1 MAEAA
6 IAAAKAVAAWLAKEG
21 VKQAIVKAV
30 ISATVSY
37 GASKLAAASNKPRPQ
52 GSLIT
57 LDLAGDAPRRVQI
70 GQRGNGGVMADWY
83 VADYKN
89 QTCYIPIYLAEGP
102 CGALTGMWANGR
114 RVFSGTLNH
123 GQRVQ
128 LNDFNSPDG
137 RAWVTYYD
145 GRPGQTADP
154 TLVGR
159 GLGWTSQCVGTG
171 CAYVILEWRWDP
183 DTVPIIPQTFFETQ
197 GSYFY
202 DRRLD
207 STAGGSGS
215 HRLKDPA
222 TWSLSTNPAVVADH
236 FKLGR
241 FLTTSDTEPYFG
253 IGLPAEETWT
263 YAEFAAMANIC
274 DENVTSK
281 YGGFEKRYVANG
293 FLFSDSKHKDTL
305 LDLARA
311 MNARPGDI
319 GGRLVMLHGE
329 AKTPV
334 MVLTDGDRITGT
346 QEQYSPKKSVNQLVQ
361 KVTGTYQDPA
371 NNYMPTNYPEVGDPA
386 WVVEDGGEIDPTVL
400 DLEMEISP
408 ERAQRLATMY
418 ARRMRRQATL
428 NSVFGLKALELEDGD
443 WFIRQGARFASG
455 KTFEVNGS
463 PRLDPD
469 TLTVSI
475 SAFEVDPSDPA
486 WDETGVLDVNVP
498 TPASGDTIRLPLP
511 NVSISAISYALGT
524 IGLPV
529 VVFTNNDFN
538 DGAPTAVEIEIA
550 EDDGAG
556 APTGTYLTHFIP
568 IGVQASSK
576 TGLAPGVDYVARYRS
591 VLGEKKSLWSTWQQ
605 FTTTNTYTVPGS
617 GVSNWADL
625 AGRPASLTDGRVA
638 AGLSSNGD
646 LVRNIPLGILNGSD
660 VLRWPSGGLYTG
672 DLAADITG
680 NNVALDFVG
689 RGALA
694 TLNNF
699 SWGSGLLTGIPTSLT
714 DGRVA
719 AGLAA
724 NGDLGRPIP
733 STIKLSSDILSR
745 VGGGTFTGDLGADIT
760 AQNVALDF
768 VGRGPLATLSTVDW
782 STYITGANRPED
794 NADLSPS
801 LELTATSVVIQ
812 RDYQGNIKGGQ
823 LPGLIGA
830 IRRKGGAEVNGSTN
844 WTITTT
850 NCTATIDNGSSASAG
865 NITITAIAAN
875 NATIVVTSVRDG
887 ITLRATITFSFVDDA
902 PPVNTASSAQDST
915 FTTFIG
921 TSFVQLSDT
930 LDVSTGPN
938 AQLVITGSHS
948 VAFSA
953 PTTGPLGNYPC
964 EVKSQYRT
972 PGGSWIDVTMDACT
986 PSMQFESEF
995 GGFFPAAD
1003 FAVVGGTVTGLTANS
1018 PYQVRLVARR
1028 TGTTPSKTMAI
1039 TFGTFSVQGS

>member
-37 GASKLAAASNKPRPQ
+37 GASKLAAAQNKPRPQ

-89 QTCYIPIYLAEGP
+89 QTCYIPIYLQEGP

-114 RVFSGTLNH
+114 RVFTGTLNH

-159 GLGWTSQCVGTG
+159 GLGWTAQCVGTG

-183 DTVPIIPQTFFETQ
+183 DTVPIIPQAFFETQ

-207 STAGGSGS
+207 STAGGSGA
-215 HRLKDPA
+215 HRLKDPS
-222 TWSLSTNPAVVADH
+222 TWSLTTNPAVVADH
-236 FKLGR
+236 FMLGR
-241 FLTTSDTEPYFG
+241 FLTASDTEPTFG
-253 IGLPAEETWT
+253 IGLPTEETWT

-305 LDLARA
+305 LDLARS

-319 GGRLVMLHGE
+319 GGRTVMLHGE

-334 MVLTDGDRITGT
+334 MVLTDGDRIAGS

-371 NNYMPTNYPEVGDPA
+371 NNYMPTNYPEIGDPA

-400 DLEMEISP
+400 DLEMEISA
-408 ERAQRLATMY
+408 ERAQRLATLY

-428 NSVFGLKALELEDGD
+428 TSVFGLKALELEDGD

-469 TLTVSI
+469 TLTVTI
-475 SAFEVDPSDPA
+475 NAFEVDPTDVA
-486 WDETGVLDVNVP
+486 WDETGVVDVNVS
-498 TPASGDTIRLPLP
+498 TPATGDGIRLPLP
-511 NVSISAISYALGT
+511 NVSITAISYALGT

-605 FTTTNTYTVPGS
+605 FTTTPTYTVPGS
-617 GVSNWADL
+617 GVSDWADL
-625 AGRPASLTDGRVA
+625 TGRPGSLTDGRVA
-638 AGLSSNGD
+638 AGLGTNGD
-646 LVRNIPLGILNGSD
+646 ILRNLPLSIANGSSL
-660 VLRWPSGGLYTG
+660 LRYTNGGLFTG

-680 NNVALDFVG
+680 SNVALDFVG

-694 TLNNF
+694 TLNNVP
-699 SWGSGLLTGIPTSLT
+699 WGTLVSGRPVELT
-714 DGRVA
+714 DGRIT

-724 NGDLGRPIP
+724 NGDLNRNI
-733 STIKLSSDILSR
+733 LSSRANSSNLLRRSA
-745 VGGGTFTGDLGADIT
+745 GGLFTGDLAADIT
-760 AQNVALDF
+760 GANVALDF
-768 VGRGPLATLSTVDW
+768 VGRGALATLSFVDTAQVQPNAMTGGEEANAIVDLGLVDSTWITVLTLPGIEVGTASILTWDFVVTFSAIGGGFAVSESGNVVIEILRDGVPVTSKTLSYVSDNNVNFGDVVDW
-782 STYITGANRPED
+782 VADDFDFASGAN
-794 NADLSPS
+794 
-801 LELTATSVVIQ
+801 VV
-812 RDYQGNIKGGQ
+812 Y
-823 LPGLIGA
+823 
-830 IRRKGGAEVNGSTN
+830 
-844 WTITTT
+844 
-850 NCTATIDNGSSASAG
+850 
-865 NITITAIAAN
+865 
-875 NATIVVTSVRDG
+875 SVR
-887 ITLRATITFSFVDDA
+887 L
-902 PPVNTASSAQDST
+902 
-915 FTTFIG
+915 
-921 TSFVQLSDT
+921 
-930 LDVSTGPN
+930 
-938 AQLVITGSHS
+938 
-948 VAFSA
+948 
-953 PTTGPLGNYPC
+953 
-964 EVKSQYRT
+964 K
-972 PGGSWIDVTMDACT
+972 IDVTS
-986 PSMQFESEF
+986 P
-995 GGFFPAAD
+995 
-1003 FAVVGGTVTGLTANS
+1003 FASNPVIETRAFSGALKALGLK
-1018 PYQVRLVARR
+1018 R
-1028 TGTTPSKTMAI
+1028 
-1039 TFGTFSVQGS
+1039 